1 MDDFDIMTCGDQ
13 KYFTFLKIFEKNVFN
28 RYHFFPIIYDLGL
41 TEDQRKLLKSEIRKI
56 PISQSFYMKNSS
68 NYIQATHKPSCILD
82 YFSYHNKNILYVDV
96 DTLFV
101 STFNHTLYKDIDIA
115 ITPRHRKERKKE
127 YYTNGFINSGVLF
140 FRNTNSVKE
149 LLLLWEKKCCDP
161 DTTDQKALSDIFS
174 DQINLLEAKHIQKWN
189 DLNILLLEAEIY
201 NDVACKTGKLLHFK
215 NAGRNEKAFKKYQQY
230 AKVQSLFPNIF
241 QSVISLYRKYNILYN
256 NIIKREKL

>member
-1 MDDFDIMTCGDQ
+1 
-13 KYFTFLKIFEKNVFN
+13 YFTFLKIFEKNVFN

-82 YFSYHNKNILYVDV
+82 YFSYHNKNILYVDA

-101 STFNHTLYKDIDIA
+101 STFNHTLFKDIDIA

>member
-41 TEDQRKLLKSEIRKI
+41 TEDQRKLLKIEIRKI

-82 YFSYHNKNILYVDV
+82 YFSYHNKNILYVDAY
-96 DTLFV
+96 TLFV
-101 STFNHTLYKDIDIA
+101 STFNHTLFKDIDIA

>member
-1 MDDFDIMTCGDQ
+1 MDDLDIMTCGEQ
-13 KYFTFLKIFEKNVFN
+13 KYFTFIKIFEKNVFN

-82 YFSYHNKNILYVDV
+82 YFSYHNKNILYVDA

-101 STFNHTLYKDIDIA
+101 STFNHTLFKDIDIA

-149 LLLLWEKKCCDP
+149 LLLLCEKKCCDP

-189 DLNILLLEAEIY
+189 DLNIFLLEAEIY

>member
-82 YFSYHNKNILYVDV
+82 YFSYHNKNILYVDA

-101 STFNHTLYKDIDIA
+101 STFNHTLFKDIDIA

-201 NDVACKTGKLLHFK
+201 NDVACKKGKLLHFK

>member
-82 YFSYHNKNILYVDV
+82 YFSYHNKNILYVDA

-101 STFNHTLYKDIDIA
+101 STFNHTLFK
-115 ITPRHRKERKKE
+115 
-127 YYTNGFINSGVLF
+127 
-140 FRNTNSVKE
+140 
-149 LLLLWEKKCCDP
+149 DP

>member
-56 PISQSFYMKNSS
+56 PISQKFSMKNSF
-68 NYIQATHKPSCILD
+68 NYIQTTHKPSCILD
-82 YFSYHNKNILYVDV
+82 CLLHHNKNILYVDA
-96 DTLFV
+96 DTLFTSV
-101 STFNHTLYKDIDIA
+101 FDHTLFKDIDIA

-127 YYTNGFINSGVLF
+127 YYTNGFINAGVLF

-256 NIIKREKL
+256 DIIKREKL